1 MDILPAHVA
10 ILISV
15 EKYMVL
21 AFQDYQHNVSQK
33 EAEPPLDFLN
43 AKHLGVACLMTA
55 ALEKLFND
63 QEGTERDDVLYVLP
77 HLLEIPF
84 ITDDDLEPIKQTFWT
99 MNDFKAIREDVSLSE
114 CIGER
119 AWWAAYLNNDYSLDA
134 ALARYIGGLFTALE
148 LWRDY
153 EMMCIE
159 VEDQYGSAQ

>member
-10 ILISV
+10 ILISI

-21 AFQDYQHNVSQK
+21 SYQDYQRNVAQTES
-33 EAEPPLDFLN
+33 EPPLDFLT

-55 ALEKLFND
+55 AMEQLFTNRD
-63 QEGTERDDVLYVLP
+63 DTERDDVLYVLP

-84 ITDDDLEPIKQTFWT
+84 ITKSDLEPIKQTFWA
-99 MNDFKAIREDVSLSE
+99 MCDYKNIRDDISLSE
-114 CIGER
+114 FIGER
-119 AWWAAYLNNDYSLDA
+119 AWWVAYQDDNYTLDSA
-134 ALARYIGGLFTALE
+134 MARYIAGLFTALE

-159 VEDQYGSAQ
+159 VDD